1 MLVKERCAFCY
12 QALLDPHNDPAKS
25 MLYNQATQYLHT
37 TRKPLFFSKA
47 VVRELMDTLCL
58 AILRVY
64 SGLTDVCMLLG
75 HRHHH
80 TAYDRLETI

>member
-1 MLVKERCAFCY
+1 MLVKERCVFLSPGFARSA
-12 QALLDPHNDPAKS
+12 QRSSQEHALQPG
-25 MLYNQATQYLHT
+25 HT
-37 TRKPLFFSKA
+37 VLAHIEKTTFLSKA

-58 AILRVY
+58 AILCVY